1 MVDQVDG
8 GIVGLG
14 VGRGVGGGFGVGDG
28 PLPDGRTSIAE
39 I

>member
-1 MVDQVDG
+1 MVDQVRG

-28 PLPDGRTSIAE
+28 PLPDGRTSIAD